1 MSKKFILFAIGI
13 IFSVIG
19 VIGFTKATVSAD
31 GYSENCG
38 PSAVVECGAYNQ
50 AQLTARIQPDAQAL
64 YASQGIGVNIYLAK
78 KGIVYPDGKVT
89 VDGKT
94 VATDAMTFGRVKRAS
109 SDQLVKIGETEFWKH
124 SITGAAIY
132 KPVDAHVFLNSEGR
146 FTGAVIMMCGNP
158 VVAKPV
164 PLPKPEPPKV
174 QTVMCVDLN
183 IVKDVTLRK
192 VTATVEGAVENTS
205 ISGYKTTWGDG
216 SSATTNPATHTYK
229 DYGEYKIVGYVTA
242 KVNGVSKT
250 VSDPVNC
257 VETVKFEKPAQEM
270 LEVCDLETKNI
281 VTIKKDEFDAKKHT
295 EDLSKCNI
303 EVCELDSKEIISIKK
318 EEFDDSKHSMDLAD
332 CKPKIHVC
340 DLNSGD
346 MVWIDERIFDDT
358 KYSKDPTDCD
368 EPAPEPEPE
377 VLPDTGPAA
386 ALGIFSGVSAL
397 GAFGHRLW
405 MSRRSQF

>member
-19 VIGFTKATVSAD
+19 IIGFTRATVSAD
-31 GYSENCG
+31 GYNENCG
-38 PSAVVECGAYNQ
+38 PSAVVKCGVYNQ
-50 AQLTARIQPDAQAL
+50 DMASAAPADAKAL
-64 YASQGIGVNIYLAK
+64 YTKLGISSNLSGTKYGV
-78 KGIVYPDGKVT
+78 VHPDGKVV

-94 VATDAMTFGRVKRAS
+94 VATSAMTFGRVKATS
-109 SDQLVKIGETEFWKH
+109 GDQLVVAGDKNFWKH
-124 SITGAAIY
+124 TITQAAILR
-132 KPVDAHVFLNSEGR
+132 PVDAFVFMTADGQ
-146 FTGAVIMMCGNP
+146 FKGAIIKMCGNP
-158 VVAKPV
+158 VVATPV
-164 PLPKPEPPKV
+164 PKPEPPKV
-174 QTVMCVDLN
+174 QTVKCVDLN

-192 VTATVEGAVENTS
+192 VTATVKGAVEYTT

-242 KVNGVSKT
+242 MVNGIPKT

-257 VETVKFEKPAQEM
+257 VETVKFEKPVEEM